1 MGKEE
6 VKVLGWYFSVMFTLI
21 VLLLVFLSNNSYFLV
36 VFIAIVIGIM
46 LLQLFYGRKLTQEAL
61 DLQSKYMN
69 K

>member
-1 MGKEE
+1 MGRKE

>member
-1 MGKEE
+1 MGRKE

-21 VLLLVFLSNNSYFLV
+21 VLLFVFLSNRSY
-36 VFIAIVIGIM
+36 VFSILLAIVIGIM

>member
-21 VLLLVFLSNNSYFLV
+21 VLLFVFLSNRSY
-36 VFIAIVIGIM
+36 VFSILLAIVIGIM